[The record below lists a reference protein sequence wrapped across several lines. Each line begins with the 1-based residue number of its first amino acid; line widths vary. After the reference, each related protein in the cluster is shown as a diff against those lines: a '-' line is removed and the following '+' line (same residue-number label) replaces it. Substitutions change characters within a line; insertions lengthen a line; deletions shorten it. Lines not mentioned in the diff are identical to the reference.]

1 VAISSTSSAT
11 NASIDV
17 ASIVSQLMAAENKP
31 IDRIDAKIASQKV
44 VISDLGVIKSKV
56 AALQD
61 ALTVFE
67 DITTYGNMSASSDNT
82 AIVTATAGTGA
93 SAGTYAVNVTQVA
106 QKSTYNIT
114 GLASATDAL
123 QLTSSSGFQITVGT
137 TVYSSNGS
145 KTVGGV
151 TTANAIAVLAANPT
165 ATTLKDWI
173 NSLSS
178 STNVTASLSQMTAG
192 HWSLVLNGTQEGLAN
207 DFSISGLQTGTSI
220 RGFTASTDL
229 VLLDQANGFQL
240 TVDGTTY
247 KTSGAGSNVTAI
259 AGTGLGGSV
268 TLADLVTWI
277 NARSTAN
284 TLGLTAAVVTDAMG
298 ASLEITQTG
307 NGAKTLG
314 VAGVTASSTYP
325 AVVSRTQGIGDETA
339 TFTFSAMKA
348 GDAITIAG
356 LTMTA
361 KTDLT
366 ATQAAASFNALQAG
380 ASAPLITSIT
390 NGKTSD
396 PVSGASTVSL
406 SNVALPSD
414 SGVYR
419 LTSNGAVLT
428 MTKYVSG
435 SATASSSIE
444 LVTTGS
450 SDATSTPPKVLFA
463 GALNGVTTLSF
474 GTLGSFNVNTS
485 LAATNAETATQ
496 IAAKIV
502 NASAADPVAIANAWI
517 AVPGANW
524 ADTALT
530 NLGPGAVDSMK
541 AVITTTGSTKLRINS
556 STTGV
561 LTEVFGYANKAAMD
575 DGLVTELAFIGT
587 ALQLNAALATLEANS
602 PDGLGKVS
610 VNIVPSDIISRSD
623 SATGDASYYKV
634 VSGSFN
640 VGAAS
645 AAAAGSTFMGLT
657 GFLTNITSQEEND
670 FIQGKVNTTTWIGAN
685 DAVGGDPGEGQWVWG
700 DGPEAGVQFYST
712 SNPIDKRASAAV
724 TIGTASSKE
733 VRSWGLTSTNSSAL
747 TLASTKTISFQ
758 LVNPADNTTDTLT
771 YTNLSTSA
779 QDITT
784 VLTNLKAYFDSGTAI
799 DVSNADAYSIGVTDN
814 GVANTLGL
822 FSNYGFT
829 YSVAANSQSASF
841 SFTGKANG
849 AITSGALS
857 NFQIRG
863 INLYS
868 NWGTGEP
875 NNHGSGEDHA
885 NFSTGH
891 AFKWNDLNASSEL
904 AYVIEYNTSA
914 GSAVL
919 SSLKREI
926 SLPIPGIIEVGNPA
940 STAVG
945 NALNYANFSGALT
958 GFSSA
963 VNGSQVILTSS
974 TAASDVSNI
983 SSAFVNRS
991 ASSSSTLAIESSTA
1005 GTVSTRE
1012 IWTFNFSALKA
1023 GDAVTVSQA
1032 GGGSIT
1038 FTATQDLTAEKVAQ
1052 AFAGITAGGTKASNT
1067 SGTFSGTSIA
1077 SYASGLADGS
1087 KVTFTASANGDE
1099 ANLSGAIVGRSAST
1113 TVFGAPTITN
1123 GGAAAQESV
1132 QFKFPPAGIKSGDSV
1147 TVGGLTFTAG
1157 RALSTAE
1164 LSAAFA
1170 SLANSATT
1178 GAGSSYGSYSGTLS
1192 GYSSGAVIGSD
1203 QVLFTSI
1210 AASGVNVDDLTASS
1224 VIRTISGTGITVNQ
1238 YTTARNAQLSI
1249 AGIAYERSSNSISDI
1264 YSGVTFNLMG
1274 TAGTTN
1280 VKVILGADNTEKS
1293 ITNLKDAYNDL
1304 IKSYNS
1310 MTANSANSTTPG
1322 TFATNPTTLSFIEG
1336 IKNRLAAGLTYNI
1349 GTNNTDG
1356 DPYRLSLASL
1366 GLDYQLD
1373 GTLKY
1378 NAVTYLMSQSAGL
1391 REKFLKGIKIGYASA
1406 TDNLMSFVKAQSSSL
1421 GTLAQEIKN
1430 ETNQVSSLTKEK
1442 ENIQSRL
1449 NKVQESYIA
1458 QYSGLNALLFQLNST
1473 SSSLESALDSL
1484 TSMNSKK

>member
-93 SAGTYAVNVTQVA
+93 AAGTYAVNVTQVA

-123 QLTSSSGFQITVGT
+123 QLTTSSGFQITVGT

-298 ASLEITQTG
+298 ASLEITQIG
-307 NGAKTLG
+307 SNGAKILG

-339 TFTFSAMKA
+339 TFTFADMKA

-366 ATQAAASFNALQAG
+366 AAQAAASFNALQAG
-380 ASAPLITSIT
+380 ATAPLITSIT

-444 LVTTGS
+444 LVTTG
-450 SDATSTPPKVLFA
+450 TSNSGTTPPKVLFA

-474 GTLGSFNVNTS
+474 GVLGSFNVNTS

-517 AVPGANW
+517 TVPGANW
-524 ADTALT
+524 ADTART
-530 NLGPGAVDSMK
+530 NLSLGVNDLMK
-541 AVITTTGSTKLRINS
+541 AVITTTGSTKLRIAS
-556 STTGV
+556 ATTTA

-575 DGLVTELAFIGT
+575 DGLVTELAFVGT
-587 ALQLNAALATLEANS
+587 ADQLNAALATLEANS
-602 PDGLGKVS
+602 PDGLGKIA
-610 VNIVPSDIISRSD
+610 VNIIPSDIISRSD

-640 VGAAS
+640 VGAATT
-645 AAAAGSTFMGLT
+645 AAASSTFMGLT

-670 FIQGKVNTTTWIGAN
+670 FIRGKVNTTSWIGAN
-685 DAVGGDPGEGQWVWG
+685 DAANEGKWIWG
-700 DGPEAGVQFYST
+700 AGPEAGVEFYT
-712 SNPIDKRASAAV
+712 ATNPIDKRATSIV
-724 TIGTASSKE
+724 TAGTVSSKE
-733 VRSWGLTSTNSSAL
+733 VRTWNLESTNSSAM
-747 TLASTKTISFQ
+747 TVAASAAISFQ
-758 LVNPADNTTDTLT
+758 LVNPANSTTDTVT
-771 YTNLSTSA
+771 YTNLSGAA
-779 QDITT
+779 QSITT

-799 DVSNADAYSIGVTDN
+799 DVTDAAYSIDGTKN
-814 GVANTLGL
+814 SPAAGTLGL
-822 FSNYGFT
+822 FSSYDFT

-868 NWGTGEP
+868 NWASGEP
-875 NNHGSGEDHA
+875 NNSGDEDYA
-885 NFSTGH
+885 NFSQGQG
-891 AFKWNDLNASSEL
+891 FQWNDLRDSSAI
-904 AYVIEYNTSA
+904 AYVVEYNTSA

-919 SSLKREI
+919 GNLKREI

-940 STAVG
+940 SVAVG
-945 NALNYANFSGALT
+945 SALNYANFSGALT
-958 GFSSA
+958 GFSSV

-983 SSAFVNRS
+983 SSAFVNRA
-991 ASSSSTLAIESSTA
+991 ASSSGVLTIDSSTT
-1005 GTVSTRE
+1005 GTVSSKE
-1012 IWTFNFSALKA
+1012 VWTFNFSGLKA
-1023 GDAVTVSQA
+1023 GDAVTLTEAS

-1038 FTATQDLTAEKVAQ
+1038 FTANLDLTAEKVAQ
-1052 AFAGITAGGTKASNT
+1052 AFAGIAAGGTQASNAL
-1067 SGTFSGTSIA
+1067 GTFSGTNIA

-1087 KVTFTASANGDE
+1087 KVTFTASVNGDA

-1113 TVFGAPTITN
+1113 TVFSNPTITN

-1147 TVGGLTFTAG
+1147 TVGGLTFTAS

-1192 GYSSGAVIGSD
+1192 GYTSGAVIGSD

-1224 VIRTISGTGITVNQ
+1224 VIRTVSGTGITVNQ

-1274 TAGTTN
+1274 TAGVTN

-1310 MTANSANSTTPG
+1310 MTANSANSSTPG

-1336 IKNRLAAGLTYNI
+1336 IKRRFATGLTYNI
-1349 GTNNTDG
+1349 GTNNADG

-1391 REKFLKGIKIGYASA
+1391 RDKFLKGIKLGYTSA

-1442 ENIQSRL
+1442 ENIQNRL

>member
-1 VAISSTSSAT
+1 MT
-11 NASIDV
+11 
-17 ASIVSQLMAAENKP
+17 AENRP
-31 IDRIDAKIASQKV
+31 IERIDAKIASQRV

-67 DITTYGNMSASSDNT
+67 DITTYGNMSATSDNT

-93 SAGTYAVNVTQVA
+93 SAGAYAVNVTQVA

-151 TTANAIAVLAANPT
+151 TTANAIGVLAANPT

-314 VAGVTASSTYP
+314 VTGVTASSTYP

-435 SATASSSIE
+435 SATVSSSIE

-517 AVPGANW
+517 TVPGANW
-524 ADTALT
+524 ADTART
-530 NLGPGAVDSMK
+530 NLSLGVNDLMK
-541 AVITTTGSTKLRINS
+541 AVITTTGSTKLRIGTA
-556 STTGV
+556 TTTA
-561 LTEVFGYANKAAMD
+561 LTEVTGYANKAAMD
-575 DGLVTELAFIGT
+575 DGLVTELAFVGT
-587 ALQLNAALATLEANS
+587 ADQLNAALATLEANS

-610 VNIVPSDIISRSD
+610 VNIIPSDIIARSD
-623 SATGDASYYKV
+623 SVTGDASYYKV
-634 VSGSFN
+634 VGSALSLSQATL
-640 VGAAS
+640 AAS
-645 AAAAGSTFMGLT
+645 NSTFLGLT
-657 GFLTNITSQEEND
+657 GFLTNVTSQEEND
-670 FIQGKVNTTTWIGAN
+670 FIEDKVVTTSWIGAN
-685 DAVGGDPGEGQWVWG
+685 DVANEGKWVWA

-712 SNPIDKRASAAV
+712 SNPTDKRASSAV
-724 TIGTASSKE
+724 TAGTVNSKE
-733 VRSWGLTSTNSSAL
+733 VRTWNLESRNSSAM
-747 TLASTKTISFQ
+747 TIASAGKISFE
-758 LVNPADNTTDTLT
+758 LLNPANSTTDTVT
-771 YTNLSTSA
+771 YTNLSGAA
-779 QDITT
+779 QSITT
-784 VLTNLKAYFDSGTAI
+784 VLTNLKAYFDSGAAI
-799 DVSNADAYSIGVTDN
+799 DVTDAAYSIDGTKN
-814 GVANTLGL
+814 SPAAGTLGL
-822 FSNYGFT
+822 FSSYDFT
-829 YSVAANSQSASF
+829 YSVAANSQSASL

-849 AITSGALS
+849 AITGGALS
-857 NFQIRG
+857 NFQIRD
-863 INLYS
+863 INLFS
-868 NWGTGEP
+868 NWGNGEP
-875 NNHGSGEDHA
+875 NNSGGEHGA
-885 NFSTGH
+885 NFSSGSTPTY
-891 AFKWNDLNASSEL
+891 AWNDLNVGTSL

-926 SLPIPGIIEVGNPA
+926 SLPIPGIIEVDNPA

-983 SSAFVNRS
+983 SSAFVNRA
-991 ASSSSTLAIESSTA
+991 ASSSGVLTIDSSTT
-1005 GTVSTRE
+1005 GTVSSKE
-1012 IWTFNFSALKA
+1012 VWTFNFSGLKA
-1023 GDAVTVSQA
+1023 GDAVTVTEAS

-1038 FTATQDLTAEKVAQ
+1038 FTANLDLTAEKVAQ
-1052 AFAGITAGGTKASNT
+1052 AFAGIAAGGTQASNAL
-1067 SGTFSGTSIA
+1067 GTFSGTNIA

-1087 KVTFTASANGDE
+1087 KVTFTATANGDA

-1113 TVFGAPTITN
+1113 TVFSNPTITN

-1164 LSAAFA
+1164 LSDAFA

-1349 GTNNTDG
+1349 GTNNADG

-1391 REKFLKGIKIGYASA
+1391 REKFLKGIKIGYTSA

>member
-1 VAISSTSSAT
+1 
-11 NASIDV
+11 
-17 ASIVSQLMAAENKP
+17 MAAENKP

-93 SAGTYAVNVTQVA
+93 SAGIYAVNVTQAA

-114 GLASATDAL
+114 GFASATEAL

-151 TTANAIAVLAANPT
+151 TTASAIPILAANPT
-165 ATTLKDWI
+165 VTTLKDWI
-173 NSLSS
+173 NGLSS

-192 HWSLVLNGTQEGLAN
+192 RWSLVLNGTQEGLAN

-220 RGFTASTDL
+220 RGFTAATDL

-259 AGTGLGGSV
+259 VGTGLGGSV
-268 TLADLVTWI
+268 TLADLATWI
-277 NARSTAN
+277 NGRSTAN

-298 ASLEITQTG
+298 ASLEIAQIG
-307 NGAKTLG
+307 SNSAKILG
-314 VAGVTASSTYP
+314 VTGVTASSTYP

-380 ASAPLITSIT
+380 ATAPLITSIT

-414 SGVYR
+414 TGVYR
-419 LTSNGAVLT
+419 LTSSGAVLT

-463 GALNGVTTLSF
+463 GALNGITTLSF

-502 NASAADPVAIANAWI
+502 NASAADPVAIANTWI
-517 AVPGANW
+517 SVPGANW
-524 ADTALT
+524 ADTART
-530 NLGPGAVDSMK
+530 NLSLGVNDLMK
-541 AVITTTGSTKLRINS
+541 AVITTTGSTKLRIAS
-556 STTGV
+556 ATTTA

-575 DGLVTELAFIGT
+575 DGLVNELAFVGT
-587 ALQLNAALATLEANS
+587 AAQLNAALATLEANS

-610 VNIVPSDIISRSD
+610 VNIIPSDIISRSD

-640 VGAAS
+640 VGAATS
-645 AAAAGSTFMGLT
+645 AAASSTFMGLT

-670 FIQGKVNTTTWIGAN
+670 FIRGKVNTTSWIGAN
-685 DAVGGDPGEGQWVWG
+685 DAATEGKWIWG
-700 DGPEAGVQFYST
+700 AGPEAGVEFYT
-712 SNPIDKRASAAV
+712 ATNPIDKRATSAV
-724 TIGTASSKE
+724 TAGTISSKE
-733 VRSWGLTSTNSSAL
+733 VRTWNLESMNSSAM
-747 TLASTKTISFQ
+747 TLDSTKTISFQ
-758 LVNPADNTTDTLT
+758 LVNPADNSTDTVT
-771 YTNLSTSA
+771 YTNLSGAA
-779 QDITT
+779 QSITT

-799 DVSNADAYSIGVTDN
+799 DVTDAAYSIDGTKN
-814 GVANTLGL
+814 SPAAGTLGL
-822 FSNYGFT
+822 FSSYDFT
-829 YSVAANSQSASF
+829 YTVAANSQSASF

-849 AITSGALS
+849 VITSGALS

-868 NWGTGEP
+868 NWASGEP
-875 NNHGSGEDHA
+875 NNSGDEDYA
-885 NFSTGH
+885 NFSQGQG
-891 AFKWNDLNASSEL
+891 FQWNDLRDSSAI
-904 AYVIEYNTSA
+904 AYVVEYNTSA

-919 SSLKREI
+919 GNLKREI

-940 STAVG
+940 SVAVG
-945 NALNYANFSGALT
+945 SALNYANFSGALT
-958 GFSSA
+958 GFSSV

-974 TAASDVSNI
+974 TAGTDVNNI
-983 SSAFVNRS
+983 SSSFVNRA
-991 ASSSSTLAIESSTA
+991 ASSSGTLAIDSSTTGTA
-1005 GTVSTRE
+1005 GSKEV
-1012 IWTFNFSALKA
+1012 WTFNFSGLKA
-1023 GDAVTVSQA
+1023 GDAVTVTEAS

-1038 FTATQDLTAEKVAQ
+1038 FTANLDLTAEKVAQ
-1052 AFAGITAGGTKASNT
+1052 AFAGITAGGTKASNAF
-1067 SGTFSGTSIA
+1067 GTFSGTNIA
-1077 SYASGLADGS
+1077 SYTSGLADGS
-1087 KVTFTASANGDE
+1087 KVTFTATANGDA

-1113 TVFGAPTITN
+1113 TTNFSSAAVTN

-1132 QFKFPPAGIKSGDSV
+1132 QFKFPPSGIKLGDSV

-1157 RALSTAE
+1157 RALSAAE

-1170 SLANSATT
+1170 SLANNATT

-1192 GYSSGAVIGSD
+1192 GYTSGAVIGSD
-1203 QVLFTSI
+1203 QVLFTST

-1224 VIRTISGTGITVNQ
+1224 VIRTVSGTGITVNQ
-1238 YTTARNAQLSI
+1238 YTTARNAQFSI

-1274 TAGTTN
+1274 TAGATN

-1310 MTANSANSTTPG
+1310 MTANSANSSTPG

-1336 IKNRLAAGLTYNI
+1336 IKRRFATGLTYNI
-1349 GTNNTDG
+1349 GTNNADG
-1356 DPYRLSLASL
+1356 EPYRLSLASL

-1391 REKFLKGIKIGYASA
+1391 RDKFLKGIKLGYTSA

-1430 ETNQVSSLTKEK
+1430 ESNQINSLTKEK
-1442 ENIQSRL
+1442 ENIQNRL

-1473 SSSLESALDSL
+1473 SNSLKSALDGL

>member
-1 VAISSTSSAT
+1 MAISSSSSAT

-17 ASIVSQLMAAENKP
+17 AAIVSQLMSAENKP

-67 DITTYGNMSASSDNT
+67 DVTTYGNMSASSDNT
-82 AIVTATAGTGA
+82 AIVTATASTGA
-93 SAGTYAVNVTQVA
+93 STGTYAVNVTQVA
-106 QKSTYNIT
+106 QKSTFNIT
-114 GLASATDAL
+114 GLASATDG
-123 QLTSSSGFQITVGT
+123 LTFTTSAGFQITVGT

-151 TTANAIAVLAANPT
+151 TTANAIPVLAANPT

-178 STNVTASLSQMTAG
+178 STNVTANLSQMTAG

-240 TVDGTTY
+240 TVDGSTY

-259 AGTGLGGSV
+259 AGTGLAGSV
-268 TLADLVTWI
+268 TLGDLVTWI
-277 NARSTAN
+277 NASTTAN

-298 ASLEITQTG
+298 ASLEITQIG

-314 VAGVTASSTYP
+314 VAGVSASSNYP
-325 AVVSRTQGIGDETA
+325 AVVSRIQGIGDETA
-339 TFTFSAMKA
+339 TFTFADMKA
-348 GDAITIAG
+348 GDAVTIAG

-366 ATQAAASFNALQAG
+366 AAQAAASFNALQSG
-380 ASAPLITSIT
+380 ATAPLTTSIS

-414 SGVYR
+414 TGVYR
-419 LTSNGAVLT
+419 LSSSGAVLT

-435 SATASSSIE
+435 SAVTSSSIE

-474 GTLGSFNVNTS
+474 GSLGSFNVNTS

-502 NASAADPVAIANAWI
+502 NASAADPVVIANTWVS
-517 AVPGANW
+517 VPGANW
-524 ADTALT
+524 ADTART
-530 NLGPGAVDSMK
+530 NLSLSASDLMK
-541 AVITTTGSTKLRINS
+541 AVITTTGSTMLRIAAA
-556 STTGV
+556 TTTA
-561 LTEVFGYANKAAMD
+561 LTEVFGYADKAAMD
-575 DGLVTELAFIGT
+575 DGLVTELAFVGT
-587 ALQLNAALATLEANS
+587 ADQLNAALATLEANS

-610 VNIVPSDIISRSD
+610 VSIIPSDIISRSD

-645 AAAAGSTFMGLT
+645 SAAASSTFMGLT

-670 FIQGKVNTTTWIGAN
+670 FIRGKVNTTSWIGAN
-685 DAVGGDPGEGQWVWG
+685 DAATEGKWIWG
-700 DGPEAGVQFYST
+700 AGPEAGVEFYT
-712 SNPIDKRASAAV
+712 ATNPIDKRATAV
-724 TIGTASSKE
+724 VTAGTVSSKE
-733 VRSWGLTSTNSSAL
+733 VRTWNVESTNSSAM
-747 TLASTKTISFQ
+747 TIASNATISFQ
-758 LVNPADNTTDTLT
+758 LVNPANNTTDTVT
-771 YTNLSTSA
+771 YTNLSGAA
-779 QDITT
+779 QSITT

-799 DVSNADAYSIGVTDN
+799 DEAVAAYSIDGTRN
-814 GVANTLGL
+814 SPAAGTLGL
-822 FSNYGFT
+822 FSDYDFT
-829 YSVAANSQSASF
+829 YSVASNSQSASF

-863 INLYS
+863 VNLYS
-868 NWGTGEP
+868 NWASGEP
-875 NNHGSGEDHA
+875 NNSGDEDYA
-885 NFSTGH
+885 NFSQGQG
-891 AFKWNDLNASSEL
+891 FQWNDLRDSSAI
-904 AYVIEYNTSA
+904 AYVVEYNTSA

-919 SSLKREI
+919 GNLKREI

-940 STAVG
+940 SVAVG
-945 NALNYANFSGALT
+945 SALNYANFSGALT
-958 GFSSA
+958 GFSSI
-963 VNGSQVILTSS
+963 VNGNQVILTSS
-974 TAASDVSNI
+974 TAGTDVNNI
-983 SSAFVNRS
+983 SSAFVNRA
-991 ASSSSTLAIESSTA
+991 ASSSGVLTIDSSTA
-1005 GTVSTRE
+1005 GTADPGGSKEV
-1012 IWTFNFSALKA
+1012 WTFNFSGLKA

-1038 FTATQDLTAEKVAQ
+1038 YTANQDLTAEKVAQ
-1052 AFAGITAGGTKASNT
+1052 AFAGITAGGTKASNAF
-1067 SGTFSGTSIA
+1067 GTFSGTNIA

-1087 KVTFTASANGDE
+1087 KVTFTASVNGDA

-1113 TVFGAPTITN
+1113 TVFASPAITN

-1132 QFKFPPAGIKSGDSV
+1132 QFKFAPAGIRSGDSV

-1157 RALSTAE
+1157 RSLTTAE

-1170 SLANSATT
+1170 SLANNAAT
-1178 GAGSSYGSYSGTLS
+1178 GAGSAYGSYSGSLVGYTS
-1192 GYSSGAVIGSD
+1192 GTVIGGD
-1203 QVLFTSI
+1203 QVLFTST
-1210 AASGVNVDDLTASS
+1210 AALGVNVDDLSASS
-1224 VIRTISGTGITVNQ
+1224 VLRVVSGTGLTLNQ
-1238 YTTARNAQLSI
+1238 YTTAQNSRFNI
-1249 AGIAYERSSNSISDI
+1249 GGIAYERSSNTIGDV
-1264 YSGVTFNLMG
+1264 YSGVTFSLMG
-1274 TAGTTN
+1274 TTGTTN
-1280 VKVILGADNTEKS
+1280 VKVILGADNSEKS
-1293 ITNLKDAYNDL
+1293 ITDLANAYNDL

-1310 MTANSANSTTPG
+1310 MTANSANSKTPG
-1322 TFATNPTTLSFIEG
+1322 TFAANPTTLSFIEG
-1336 IKNRLAAGLTYNI
+1336 IKRRFASGLTYNV
-1349 GTNNTDG
+1349 GNMDASG
-1356 DPYRLSLASL
+1356 SPYLLSLASL

-1391 REKFLKGIKIGYASA
+1391 REKLLKGVKIGYTSA

-1421 GTLAQEIKN
+1421 GTLSQEIKN
-1430 ETNQVSSLTKEK
+1430 ESNQINNLTKEK
-1442 ENIQSRL
+1442 ENIQNRL
-1449 NKVQESYIA
+1449 NKLQESYIS
-1458 QYSGLNALLFQLNST
+1458 QYSGLNTLLFQLNST
-1473 SSSLESALDSL
+1473 STSLGSALDSL
-1484 TSMNSKK
+1484 TNMTSNK

>member
-1 VAISSTSSAT
+1 
-11 NASIDV
+11 
-17 ASIVSQLMAAENKP
+17 
-31 IDRIDAKIASQKV
+31 
-44 VISDLGVIKSKV
+44 
-56 AALQD
+56 
-61 ALTVFE
+61 
-67 DITTYGNMSASSDNT
+67 
-82 AIVTATAGTGA
+82 
-93 SAGTYAVNVTQVA
+93 
-106 QKSTYNIT
+106 
-114 GLASATDAL
+114 
-123 QLTSSSGFQITVGT
+123 
-137 TVYSSNGS
+137 
-145 KTVGGV
+145 
-151 TTANAIAVLAANPT
+151 
-165 ATTLKDWI
+165 
-173 NSLSS
+173 
-178 STNVTASLSQMTAG
+178 
-192 HWSLVLNGTQEGLAN
+192 
-207 DFSISGLQTGTSI
+207 
-220 RGFTASTDL
+220 
-229 VLLDQANGFQL
+229 
-240 TVDGTTY
+240 
-247 KTSGAGSNVTAI
+247 
-259 AGTGLGGSV
+259 
-268 TLADLVTWI
+268 
-277 NARSTAN
+277 
-284 TLGLTAAVVTDAMG
+284 
-298 ASLEITQTG
+298 
-307 NGAKTLG
+307 
-314 VAGVTASSTYP
+314 
-325 AVVSRTQGIGDETA
+325 
-339 TFTFSAMKA
+339 MKA

-361 KTDLT
+361 KMDLT
-366 ATQAAASFNALQAG
+366 AEQAAASFNALQAG
-380 ASAPLITSIT
+380 TTAPLKTSILSG
-390 NGKTSD
+390 NTSD

-406 SNVALPSD
+406 SNVTLPTD

-428 MTKYVSG
+428 MTQYVNG
-435 SATASSSIE
+435 SASASSSIE
-444 LVTTGS
+444 LVTTGTSNS
-450 SDATSTPPKVLFA
+450 STTPPKVLFA
-463 GALNGVTTLSF
+463 AALNGVTTLSF
-474 GTLGSFNVNTS
+474 GSLGSFNVNTT

-517 AVPGANW
+517 TVPGANW

-556 STTGV
+556 STTGA

-575 DGLVTELAFIGT
+575 DGLVTELAFVGT
-587 ALQLNAALATLEANS
+587 AAQLNAALATLEANS

-640 VGAAS
+640 VGTASS
-645 AAAAGSTFMGLT
+645 AAASSTFMGLT

-670 FIQGKVNTTTWIGAN
+670 FIRSKVNTTSWIGAN
-685 DAVGGDPGEGQWVWG
+685 DESNEGKWVWG
-700 DGPEAGVQFYST
+700 DGPESGVEFYT
-712 SNPIDKRASAAV
+712 ATNPTDKRATSIITA
-724 TIGTASSKE
+724 GTVSSKE
-733 VRSWGLTSTNSSAL
+733 VRTWNLESTNSSAM

-758 LVNPADNTTDTLT
+758 LVNPANSTTDTVT
-771 YTNLSTSA
+771 YTNLSGAA
-779 QDITT
+779 QSITT
-784 VLTNLKAYFDSGTAI
+784 VLTNLKAYFDSGAAI
-799 DVSNADAYSIGVTDN
+799 DVTDAAYSIDGTKNSPAV
-814 GVANTLGL
+814 GTLGL
-822 FSNYGFT
+822 FSDYDFT
-829 YSVAANSQSASF
+829 YSIAANSQSASF

-868 NWGTGEP
+868 NWASGEP
-875 NNHGSGEDHA
+875 NNSGDEDYA
-885 NFSTGH
+885 NFSQGQG
-891 AFKWNDLNASSEL
+891 FQWNDLRDSSAI
-904 AYVIEYNTSA
+904 AYVVEYNTSA

-919 SSLKREI
+919 NSLKREF
-926 SLPIPGIIEVGNPA
+926 SLPIPGVIEVGNPA
-940 STAVG
+940 SVAVG

-958 GFSSA
+958 GFSSV

-974 TAASDVSNI
+974 TAGSNVDNI
-983 SSAFVNRS
+983 SSAFVNRA
-991 ASSSSTLAIESSTA
+991 ASSSGVLTIESSTA
-1005 GTVSTRE
+1005 GTDSTRE

-1052 AFAGITAGGTKASNT
+1052 AFAGITAGATKASNT
-1067 SGTFSGTSIA
+1067 LGTFSGTSIA

-1087 KVTFTASANGDE
+1087 KVTFTAAADGDV
-1099 ANLSGAIVGRSAST
+1099 ANLSGAIAGRSAST
-1113 TVFGAPTITN
+1113 TVFGAPTVAN

-1170 SLANSATT
+1170 SLANNATT

-1192 GYSSGAVIGSD
+1192 GHTSGAVIGSD

-1210 AASGVNVDDLTASS
+1210 AAAGTNVTDLTASS
-1224 VIRTISGTGITVNQ
+1224 VIRTISGTGLTVNQ

-1249 AGIAYERSSNSISDI
+1249 AGIAYERSSNAISDI

-1336 IKNRLAAGLTYNI
+1336 IKRRFATGLTYNI
-1349 GTNNTDG
+1349 GTNNSEG

-1391 REKFLKGIKIGYASA
+1391 RDKFLKGIKIGYTSA

-1430 ETNQVSSLTKEK
+1430 ESNQINSLTKEK
-1442 ENIQSRL
+1442 ENIQNRL

-1473 SSSLESALDSL
+1473 STSLESALDSL

>member
-31 IDRIDAKIASQKV
+31 IDRIDAKIATQKV

-67 DITTYGNMSASSDNT
+67 DITTYGNMSASSGDT

-123 QLTSSSGFQITVGT
+123 RLTSSSGFQITVGT
-137 TVYSSNGS
+137 TIYSSNGS

-173 NSLSS
+173 NATSG
-178 STNVTASLSQMTAG
+178 STNVTASLSQMTTG
-192 HWSLVLNGTQEGLAN
+192 RWSLVLNGTQEGLAN

-220 RGFTASTDL
+220 RGFTAATDL

-247 KTSGAGSNVTAI
+247 KTNGAGSNVTAI
-259 AGTGLGGSV
+259 TGTGLAGSV
-268 TLADLVTWI
+268 TLGDLVTWI

-284 TLGLTAAVVTDAMG
+284 TLGLTAAIVTDAMG

-307 NGAKTLG
+307 NAAKALG
-314 VAGVTASSTYP
+314 VTGVTASSTYP
-325 AVVSRTQGIGDETA
+325 TVVSRTQGVSDETA
-339 TFTFSAMKA
+339 TFTFPAMKA

-361 KTDLT
+361 KMDLT
-366 ATQAAASFNALQAG
+366 AEQAAASFNALQSG
-380 ASAPLITSIT
+380 TTAPLKTSILS
-390 NGKTSD
+390 GKTSD

-406 SNVALPSD
+406 SNVSLPTD

-419 LTSNGAVLT
+419 LTSNGAMLT

-444 LVTTGS
+444 LVTTGTSDS
-450 SDATSTPPKVLFA
+450 STTPPKVLFA

-474 GTLGSFNVNTS
+474 GALGSFNVNTT

-496 IAAKIV
+496 IATKIV

-524 ADTALT
+524 ADTART
-530 NLGPGAVDSMK
+530 NLSLGVNDLMK
-541 AVITTTGSTKLRINS
+541 AVITTTGSTKLRIGS
-556 STTGV
+556 ATTAA
-561 LTEVFGYANKAAMD
+561 LTEVYGYANKAAMD
-575 DGLVTELAFIGT
+575 DGLVTELAFVGT
-587 ALQLNAALATLEANS
+587 AAQLNAALATLEANS
-602 PDGLGKVS
+602 PDGLGKIS
-610 VNIVPSDIISRSD
+610 INIVPSDIISRLD

-634 VSGSFN
+634 VSGSI
-640 VGAAS
+640 GIAAARSAAS
-645 AAAAGSTFMGLT
+645 ASTFMGLT

-670 FIQGKVNTTTWIGAN
+670 FIRGKVNTTSWIGAN
-685 DAVGGDPGEGQWVWG
+685 DSATEGKWVWG
-700 DGPEAGVQFYST
+700 DGPEAGVEFYT
-712 SNPIDKRASAAV
+712 ATNPTDKRAITTV
-724 TIGTASSKE
+724 TAGTVSSKE
-733 VRSWGLTSTNSSAL
+733 VRTWNLESTNSSAM
-747 TLASTKTISFQ
+747 TVAASATISFQ
-758 LVNPADNTTDTLT
+758 LVNPANSTTDTVT
-771 YTNLSTSA
+771 YTNLSGVA
-779 QDITT
+779 QSITT
-784 VLTNLKAYFDSGTAI
+784 VLTNLKAYFDSGAAI
-799 DVSNADAYSIGVTDN
+799 DVTDATYSIDGTKN
-814 GVANTLGL
+814 SPAAGTLGL
-822 FSNYGFT
+822 FSDYNFT

-849 AITSGALS
+849 GITSGALS

-868 NWGTGEP
+868 NWANGEP
-875 NNHGSGEDHA
+875 NNSGDEDYA
-885 NFSTGH
+885 NFSQPQN
-891 AFKWNDLNASSEL
+891 FQWNDLNANPIG
-904 AYVIEYNTSA
+904 AYVVEYNTSA

-919 SSLKREI
+919 NSLKREF
-926 SLPIPGIIEVGNPA
+926 SLPIPGVIEVGNPA
-940 STAVG
+940 SVAVG

-974 TAASDVSNI
+974 TAGSDVSNI
-983 SSAFVNRS
+983 SSAFVNRA
-991 ASSSSTLAIESSTA
+991 ASSSGALTIESSTA
-1005 GTVSTRE
+1005 GTVSSKE
-1012 IWTFNFSALKA
+1012 VWTFNFSALKA
-1023 GDAVTVSQA
+1023 GDAVTVTEASS
-1032 GGGSIT
+1032 GGSIT
-1038 FTATQDLTAEKVAQ
+1038 FTANQDLTAEKVAQ
-1052 AFAGITAGGTKASNT
+1052 AFAGIAAGTTKTSNLL
-1067 SGTFSGTSIA
+1067 GAFSGTNIA

-1087 KVTFTASANGDE
+1087 KVTFTATANGDV
-1099 ANLSGAIVGRSAST
+1099 ANLSGAIAGRSAST
-1113 TVFGAPTITN
+1113 TVFSAPTVAN

-1132 QFKFPPAGIKSGDSV
+1132 QFKFPPAGIKSGDTV

-1164 LSAAFA
+1164 LSTAFA
-1170 SLANSATT
+1170 SLANNATT
-1178 GAGSSYGSYSGTLS
+1178 GAGSSYGSYSGSLS
-1192 GYSSGAVIGSD
+1192 GYTSGAVISSD

-1210 AASGVNVDDLTASS
+1210 AAAGTNVNDLTASS
-1224 VIRTISGTGITVNQ
+1224 VIGTVSGTGLTVNQ

-1249 AGIAYERSSNSISDI
+1249 AGIAYERSSNAISDI

-1336 IKNRLAAGLTYNI
+1336 IKRRFATGLTYNI
-1349 GTNNTDG
+1349 GTNNSEG

-1391 REKFLKGIKIGYASA
+1391 RDKFLKGVKIGYTSA

-1430 ETNQVSSLTKEK
+1430 ESNQINSLTKEK
-1442 ENIQSRL
+1442 ENIQNRL

-1473 SSSLESALDSL
+1473 STSLESALDSL

>member
-1 VAISSTSSAT
+1 MV
-11 NASIDV
+11 
-17 ASIVSQLMAAENKP
+17 AENKP
-31 IDRIDAKIASQKV
+31 IDRIDAKIATQKV

-67 DITTYGNMSASSDNT
+67 DITTYGNMSASSGNT

-123 QLTSSSGFQITVGT
+123 RLTSSSGFQITVGT
-137 TVYSSNGS
+137 TIYSSNGS

-173 NSLSS
+173 NATSG
-178 STNVTASLSQMTAG
+178 STNVTASLSQMTTG
-192 HWSLVLNGTQEGLAN
+192 RWSLVLNGTQEGLAN

-247 KTSGAGSNVTAI
+247 KTNGAGTNVTAI
-259 AGTGLGGSV
+259 IGTGLAGSV
-268 TLADLVTWI
+268 TLGDLVTWI

-284 TLGLTAAVVTDAMG
+284 TLGLTAAIVTDAMG

-307 NGAKTLG
+307 NAAKALG

-325 AVVSRTQGIGDETA
+325 SVVSRTQGISDETA
-339 TFTFSAMKA
+339 TFTFPAMKA

-361 KTDLT
+361 KMDLT
-366 ATQAAASFNALQAG
+366 AEQAAASFNALQAG
-380 ASAPLITSIT
+380 TTAPLKTSIL

-406 SNVALPSD
+406 SNVSLPTD

-444 LVTTGS
+444 LVTTG
-450 SDATSTPPKVLFA
+450 TSNSGTTPPKVLFA
-463 GALNGVTTLSF
+463 GALNGVTTLNF
-474 GTLGSFNVNTS
+474 GALGSFNVNTT

-496 IAAKIV
+496 IATKIV

-517 AVPGANW
+517 SVPGANW
-524 ADTALT
+524 ADAALT
-530 NLGPGAVDSMK
+530 NLGPGAIDSMK
-541 AVITTTGSTKLRINS
+541 AVITTTGSTRLRINS
-556 STTGV
+556 STTGA

-575 DGLVTELAFIGT
+575 DGLVTELAFVGT
-587 ALQLNAALATLEANS
+587 ASQLNAALATLEANS
-602 PDGLGKVS
+602 PDGLGKIS
-610 VNIVPSDIISRSD
+610 INIVPSDIISRSD

-640 VGAAS
+640 VGTAS
-645 AAAAGSTFMGLT
+645 SNAAGSTFMGLT

-685 DAVGGDPGEGQWVWG
+685 DSATEGKWVWG
-700 DGPEAGVQFYST
+700 AGPEAGVEFYT
-712 SNPIDKRASAAV
+712 ATNPTDKRATSIV
-724 TIGTASSKE
+724 TAGTASSKE
-733 VRSWGLTSTNSSAL
+733 VRTWNLESTNSSAM

-758 LVNPADNTTDTLT
+758 LVNPANGTTDTVT
-771 YTNLSTSA
+771 YTNLSGTA
-779 QDITT
+779 QSITT
-784 VLTNLKAYFDSGTAI
+784 VLTNLKAYFDSGAAI
-799 DVSNADAYSIGVTDN
+799 DVTDATYSIDGTKN
-814 GVANTLGL
+814 SPAAGTLGL
-822 FSNYGFT
+822 FSDYNFT
-829 YSVAANSQSASF
+829 YSIAANSQTASF

-875 NNHGSGEDHA
+875 NDYGSGEDHA

-891 AFKWNDLNASSEL
+891 AFKWNDLHESSSI
-904 AYVIEYNTSA
+904 AYVIEYNASA

-919 SSLKREI
+919 NSLKREF
-926 SLPIPGIIEVGNPA
+926 SLPIPGVIEVGNPA
-940 STAVG
+940 SVAVG

-958 GFSSA
+958 GFSSV

-974 TAASDVSNI
+974 TAGSNVDNI
-983 SSAFVNRS
+983 SSAFVNRA
-991 ASSSSTLAIESSTA
+991 ASTSSTLAIESSTA

-1052 AFAGITAGGTKASNT
+1052 AFAGITAGGTQAANT
-1067 SGTFSGTSIA
+1067 LGTFSGTSIA

-1087 KVTFTASANGDE
+1087 KVTFTAAADGDA
-1099 ANLSGAIVGRSAST
+1099 ANLSGAIAGRSAST
-1113 TVFGAPTITN
+1113 TVFGAPTVAN

-1132 QFKFPPAGIKSGDSV
+1132 QFKFPPAGIKSGDTV

-1170 SLANSATT
+1170 SLANNATT
-1178 GAGSSYGSYSGTLS
+1178 GAGSGYGSYSGSLS
-1192 GYSSGAVIGSD
+1192 GYTSGAVISSD
-1203 QVLFTSI
+1203 QVLFTST
-1210 AASGVNVDDLTASS
+1210 AAAGTNVSDLTASS
-1224 VIRTISGTGITVNQ
+1224 VIRTVSGTGLTVNQ
-1238 YTTARNAQLSI
+1238 YTTARNAQLNI
-1249 AGIAYERSSNSISDI
+1249 AGIAYERSSNAISDI

-1336 IKNRLAAGLTYNI
+1336 IKRRFATGLTYNI
-1349 GTNNTDG
+1349 GTNNSEG

-1391 REKFLKGIKIGYASA
+1391 RDKFLKGIKIGYTSA

-1430 ETNQVSSLTKEK
+1430 ESNHINSLTKEK
-1442 ENIQSRL
+1442 ENIQNRL

-1473 SSSLESALDSL
+1473 STSLESALDSL

>member
-31 IDRIDAKIASQKV
+31 IDRIDAKIATQKV

-151 TTANAIAVLAANPT
+151 TTANAIPILAANPT
-165 ATTLKDWI
+165 ASTLKDWI
-173 NSLSS
+173 NAVSG

-192 HWSLVLNGTQEGLAN
+192 RWSLVLNGTQEGLAN
-207 DFSISGLQTGTSI
+207 DFSISGLQTGMSI

-247 KTSGAGSNVTAI
+247 KTNGAGGNVTAI
-259 AGTGLGGSV
+259 TGTGLAGSI
-268 TLADLVTWI
+268 TLGDLAAWI

-284 TLGLTAAVVTDAMG
+284 TLGLTAAIVTDALG
-298 ASLEITQTG
+298 ASLEITQIG

-314 VAGVTASSTYP
+314 VTGVTASSTYP
-325 AVVSRTQGIGDETA
+325 SVVSRTQGISDETA
-339 TFTFSAMKA
+339 TFTFPAMKA

-361 KTDLT
+361 KMDLT
-366 ATQAAASFNALQAG
+366 AEQAAASFNALQAG
-380 ASAPLITSIT
+380 TTAPLKTSILS
-390 NGKTSD
+390 GKTSD

-406 SNVALPSD
+406 SNVSLPTD

-444 LVTTGS
+444 LITTG
-450 SDATSTPPKVLFA
+450 TSNSGTTPPKVLFA
-463 GALNGVTTLSF
+463 SALNGVTSLSF
-474 GTLGSFNVNTS
+474 GSLGSFNVNTT

-496 IAAKIV
+496 IATKIV

-524 ADTALT
+524 ADTAKT
-530 NLGPGAVDSMK
+530 NLSLGDSDQMK
-541 AVITTTGSTKLRINS
+541 AVITTTGSTKLRIGS
-556 STTGV
+556 ATTTA
-561 LTEVFGYANKAAMD
+561 LTEVYGYANKAAMD
-575 DGLVTELAFIGT
+575 DGLVTELAFVGT
-587 ALQLNAALATLEANS
+587 AAQLNAALATLEANS
-602 PDGLGKVS
+602 PDGLGKIS
-610 VNIVPSDIISRSD
+610 INIVPSNIISRSD

-634 VSGSFN
+634 VSGSI
-640 VGAAS
+640 GIADASTAAS
-645 AAAAGSTFMGLT
+645 GSTFMGLT

-670 FIQGKVNTTTWIGAN
+670 FIRGKVNTTSWIGAN
-685 DAVGGDPGEGQWVWG
+685 DAANEGRWVWG
-700 DGPEAGVQFYST
+700 AGPEAGVEFYT
-712 SNPIDKRASAAV
+712 ATNPKDKRATSIV
-724 TIGTASSKE
+724 TAGTVSSKE
-733 VRSWGLTSTNSSAL
+733 VRTWNLESTNSSAM
-747 TLASTKTISFQ
+747 TLASAKTISFE
-758 LVNPADNTTDTLT
+758 LVNPADGTKDTVT
-771 YTNLSTSA
+771 YTNLSGTA
-779 QDITT
+779 QSITT
-784 VLTNLKAYFDSGTAI
+784 VLTNLKAYFDSDAAI
-799 DVSNADAYSIGVTDN
+799 DVTDATYSIDGTKN
-814 GVANTLGL
+814 SPAAGTLGL
-822 FSNYGFT
+822 FSDYNFT
-829 YSVAANSQSASF
+829 YSIAANSQTASF
-841 SFTGKANG
+841 SFTGKING

-868 NWGTGEP
+868 NWANGEP
-875 NNHGSGEDHA
+875 NNSSNEDYA
-885 NFSTGH
+885 NFSQPQG
-891 AFKWNDLNASSEL
+891 FQWNDLNANPIG
-904 AYVIEYNTSA
+904 AYVVEYNTSA

-919 SSLKREI
+919 NSLKREF
-926 SLPIPGIIEVGNPA
+926 SLPIPGVIEVGNPA
-940 STAVG
+940 SVAVG

-958 GFSSA
+958 GFSSV

-974 TAASDVSNI
+974 TAGSDVSNI
-983 SSAFVNRS
+983 SSAFVNRA
-991 ASSSSTLAIESSTA
+991 ASTSGVLTIESSTA
-1005 GTVSTRE
+1005 GTADPGGSKEV
-1012 IWTFNFSALKA
+1012 WTFNFSALKA

-1052 AFAGITAGGTKASNT
+1052 AFAGIAAGGTQTSNAF
-1067 SGTFSGTSIA
+1067 GTFSGTTIA

-1087 KVTFTASANGDE
+1087 KVTFTAAANGDA

-1113 TVFGAPTITN
+1113 TVFSAPTIAN

-1132 QFKFPPAGIKSGDSV
+1132 QFKFPPAGIKFGDSV
-1147 TVGGLTFTAG
+1147 TVGGLTFTAS
-1157 RALSTAE
+1157 RALSTGE

-1170 SLANSATT
+1170 SLANNATT

-1192 GYSSGAVIGSD
+1192 GYTSGAVISGD

-1210 AASGVNVDDLTASS
+1210 AAAGTNVTDLTASS
-1224 VIRTISGTGITVNQ
+1224 VIRTISGTGITTNQ

-1249 AGIAYERSSNSISDI
+1249 AGIAYERSSNAISDI

-1310 MTANSANSTTPG
+1310 MTANSANSSTPG

-1336 IKNRLAAGLTYNI
+1336 IKRRFATGLTYNI
-1349 GTNNTDG
+1349 GTNNSEG
-1356 DPYRLSLASL
+1356 DPYRLSLASF

-1391 REKFLKGIKIGYASA
+1391 RDKFLKGVKIGYSSA

-1430 ETNQVSSLTKEK
+1430 ESNQINSLTKEK
-1442 ENIQSRL
+1442 ENIQNRL

-1473 SSSLESALDSL
+1473 STSLGSALDSL
-1484 TSMNSKK
+1484 KSMNSKK

>member
-93 SAGTYAVNVTQVA
+93 AAGTYAVNVTQVA

-123 QLTSSSGFQITVGT
+123 QLTTSSGFQITVGT

-325 AVVSRTQGIGDETA
+325 TVVSRTQGIGDETA
-339 TFTFSAMKA
+339 TFTFADMKA

-366 ATQAAASFNALQAG
+366 AAQAAASFNALQAG
-380 ASAPLITSIT
+380 ATAPLITSIT

-444 LVTTGS
+444 LVTTG
-450 SDATSTPPKVLFA
+450 TSNSGTTPPKVLFA

-474 GTLGSFNVNTS
+474 GVLGSFNVNTS

-517 AVPGANW
+517 TVPGANW
-524 ADTALT
+524 ADTART
-530 NLGPGAVDSMK
+530 NLSLGVNDLMK
-541 AVITTTGSTKLRINS
+541 AVITTTGSTKLRIAS
-556 STTGV
+556 ATTTA
-561 LTEVFGYANKAAMD
+561 LTEVFGYADKAAMD
-575 DGLVTELAFIGT
+575 DGLVTELAFVGT
-587 ALQLNAALATLEANS
+587 ADQLNAALATLEANS
-602 PDGLGKVS
+602 PDGLGKIA
-610 VNIVPSDIISRSD
+610 VNIIPSDIISRSD

-640 VGAAS
+640 VGAATT
-645 AAAAGSTFMGLT
+645 AAASSTFMGLT

-670 FIQGKVNTTTWIGAN
+670 FIRGKVNTTSWIGAN
-685 DAVGGDPGEGQWVWG
+685 DAANEGKWIWG
-700 DGPEAGVQFYST
+700 AGPEAGVEFYT
-712 SNPIDKRASAAV
+712 ATNPIDKRATSIV
-724 TIGTASSKE
+724 TAGTVSSKE
-733 VRSWGLTSTNSSAL
+733 VRTWNLESTNSSAM
-747 TLASTKTISFQ
+747 TVAASATISFQ
-758 LVNPADNTTDTLT
+758 LVNPANSTTDTVT
-771 YTNLSTSA
+771 YTNLSGAA
-779 QDITT
+779 QSITT
-784 VLTNLKAYFDSGTAI
+784 VLTNLKAYFDSGAAI
-799 DVSNADAYSIGVTDN
+799 DVTDAAYSIDGTKN
-814 GVANTLGL
+814 SPAAGTLGL
-822 FSNYGFT
+822 FSDYDFT

-868 NWGTGEP
+868 NWASGEP
-875 NNHGSGEDHA
+875 NNSGDEDYA
-885 NFSTGH
+885 NFSQGQG
-891 AFKWNDLNASSEL
+891 FQWNDLRDSSAI
-904 AYVIEYNTSA
+904 AYVVEYNTSA

-919 SSLKREI
+919 GNLKREI

-940 STAVG
+940 SVAVG
-945 NALNYANFSGALT
+945 SALNYANFSGALT
-958 GFSSA
+958 GFSSV

-983 SSAFVNRS
+983 SSAFVNRA
-991 ASSSSTLAIESSTA
+991 ASSSGVLTIDSSTT
-1005 GTVSTRE
+1005 GTVSSKE
-1012 IWTFNFSALKA
+1012 VWTFNFSGLKA
-1023 GDAVTVSQA
+1023 GDAVTLTEAS

-1038 FTATQDLTAEKVAQ
+1038 FTANLDLTAEKVAQ

-1132 QFKFPPAGIKSGDSV
+1132 QFRFPPAGIKSGDSV

-1157 RALSTAE
+1157 RTLSTAE

-1264 YSGVTFNLMG
+1264 YTGVTFNLMG

-1336 IKNRLAAGLTYNI
+1336 IKRRFATGLTYNI
-1349 GTNNTDG
+1349 GTNNSEG

-1378 NAVTYLMSQSAGL
+1378 NAVTFLMSQSTGL